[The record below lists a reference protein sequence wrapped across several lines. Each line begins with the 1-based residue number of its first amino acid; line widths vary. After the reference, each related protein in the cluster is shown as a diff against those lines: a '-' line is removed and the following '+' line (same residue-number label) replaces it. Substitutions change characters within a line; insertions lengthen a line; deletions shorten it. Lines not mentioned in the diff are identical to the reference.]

1 MNEEYLKRIAIALEK
16 IASLMENSEKREIGE
31 KRKALKESR
40 NKKV

>member
-1 MNEEYLKRIAIALEK
+1 
-16 IASLMENSEKREIGE
+16 MENSEKREIGE